1 MANHNLPTITS
12 TYTNFITELDARLD
26 DTAIGFDPAFTTA
39 TNLATNAIRW
49 TSAGN
54 KWEKWSGSAWGDLSS
69 AYAINISGNAATV
82 TNGLYSSSS
91 YSNPSWLTALAGTK
105 ITGSVAKADAL
116 TNIRTINGVNF
127 DGSANITITSNTTN
141 AITFNNAGSGDASG
155 TTFNGSV
162 ARTISYNTVGAPS
175 TTGTNA
181 TGTWGINISGNAAT
195 ATVASSTLS
204 ATKIVNSGGWNITPT
219 GTKLYFNYNGVN
231 VGVLDSSGN
240 LTVLGDVISNGTV
253 A

>member
-26 DTAIGFDPAFTTA
+26 DAAIGYDPALTTA

-54 KWEKWSGSAWGDLSS
+54 KWEKWSGTAWGDLSS

-82 TNGLYSSSS
+82 TNGLYSSST
-91 YSNPSWLTALAGTK
+91 YANPSWLSSLAGTK
-105 ITGSVAKADAL
+105 ITGSVGKADVL
-116 TNIRTINGVNF
+116 TTARNINGVSF
-127 DGSANITITSNTTN
+127 DGSAAITITANTGS
-141 AITFNNAGSGDASG
+141 AITFNNAGAGDASG
-155 TTFNGSV
+155 TTFNGGT
-162 ARTISYNTVGAPS
+162 ARTISYNTIGAPS

-181 TGTWGINISGNAAT
+181 TGTWGISISGNAAT
-195 ATVASSTLS
+195 ATVATSTLS
-204 ATKIVNSGGWNITPT
+204 ATKIANTGGWNITPT

-231 VGVLDSSGN
+231 VGTLDSSGN
-240 LTVLGDVISNGTV
+240 LTVIGDVISNGTIV
-253 A
+253 